1 MSTGSLFGR
10 RIHIAGSIDDSPSI
24 APAAEVK
31 RAREF
36 IEVLVPRLVE
46 RGATFVLPID
56 DEKTRQTDG
65 LPICFDWLV
74 LRILRECIGNRPI
87 NAPEPYVFAVQH
99 HKTEGQVPTEFASL
113 WQDFRDSAHVDIR
126 NVGHWDMYSKRM
138 EEQAGLGDILI
149 ALGGKDGVL
158 NLANLYHDAGKP
170 VIPLNLPITKEGTGA
185 LRLFGIGLSF
195 FDSGNL
201 FRTKGRRTA
210 REWMARVDFRSRGRT
225 SQGQVAIVLDL
236 LDRLDAPRAFV
247 VRLMNEKHD
256 LHSAVDEFFSRVVA
270 PVVEEEYGYELAVVD
285 GSQPY
290 ESGTIPQDIFEKLH
304 RSRVAV
310 ADLTGM
316 RPNCLIELG
325 YALGRGLPTMM
336 LAREGEQL
344 PFDVQGIPI
353 HYWNSND
360 PIGERQV
367 QFRQYWMENIRR
379 PHLVDTGALVQ

>member
-1 MSTGSLFGR
+1 MSATSLFGR
-10 RIHIAGSIDDSPSI
+10 RIHIAGSVDEAPSV
-24 APAAEVK
+24 APEAEVE
-31 RAREF
+31 RAREL
-36 IEVLVPRLVE
+36 IELLVPRLVE

-56 DEKTRQTDG
+56 DEKVREADG

-74 LRILRECIGNRPI
+74 LRVLQDCIGSRPTG
-87 NAPEPYVFAVQH
+87 APEPYVFAVQH

-113 WQDFRDSAHVDIR
+113 WQHFRDSTHVDIR
-126 NVGHWDMYSKRM
+126 NVGHWNMYSKRM

-149 ALGGKDGVL
+149 VLGGKDGVL

-170 VIPLNLPITKEGTGA
+170 VIPLNLPITQEDAGA
-185 LRLFGIGLSF
+185 RRLFDIGLTHF
-195 FDSGNL
+195 YSGKL
-201 FRTKGRRTA
+201 FRTKERRTV
-210 REWMARVDFRSRGRT
+210 REWMARVDFGSLGRT
-225 SQGQVAIVLDL
+225 MQQQVAVVLDL
-236 LDRLDAPRAFV
+236 LDNLDAPRAFV
-247 VRLMNEKHD
+247 VRLMNKEHD
-256 LHSAVDEFFSRVVA
+256 SYAAVEQLFSRVVA
-270 PVVEEEYGYELAVVD
+270 PIVEEEYGYELAVVD

-304 RSRVAV
+304 RSRAAV
-310 ADLTGM
+310 VDLTGL

-336 LAREGEQL
+336 LARKGEQP

-360 PIGERQV
+360 PICERQV

-379 PHLVDTGALVQ
+379 PHLVDTGTLVQ